1 MSSSTTSYRVAAAV
15 GDQVCQV
22 GVGVAVAQDVSI
34 AIRSA
39 IKKAK
44 EAVAPVRKGYYY
56 GRSGTPHTVA
66 FKTTGRKGGTTV
78 RLQPAPRGTGI
89 DGVGRMAAAILYLAG
104 IEDVH
109 YHVEGPRDSKIN
121 LFEAIFD
128 ALKQQYGRVLPC
140 DWAAPG
146 AGPAVAATR
155 ADDEDDD
162 AENEDEEKEETT
174 ATTRGGGE
182 AQAKDDEHEAEG
194 EESEGDEEE
203 VEEQNWVEV
212 HYPKRRRKPKAKP
225 PHTTDAG
232 DDVVAVAVEANNKA
246 EAQAL
251 AE

>member
-1 MSSSTTSYRVAAAV
+1 M
-15 GDQVCQV
+15 
-22 GVGVAVAQDVSI
+22 
-34 AIRSA
+34 
-39 IKKAK
+39 
-44 EAVAPVRKGYYY
+44 RKGYYY

-66 FKTTGRKGGTTV
+66 FKVLSCCSAVTARTTPLMIACVACCACVASETNQTTGRKGGTTV

-182 AQAKDDEHEAEG
+182 AQAKDDAHEVEG
-194 EESEGDEEE
+194 EESEGDE
-203 VEEQNWVEV
+203 EEQNWVEV

-225 PHTTDAG
+225 PHITDAG
-232 DDVVAVAVEANNKA
+232 DDVVAVAVANNKA

>member
-1 MSSSTTSYRVAAAV
+1 
-15 GDQVCQV
+15 
-22 GVGVAVAQDVSI
+22 
-34 AIRSA
+34 
-39 IKKAK
+39 
-44 EAVAPVRKGYYY
+44 
-56 GRSGTPHTVA
+56 
-66 FKTTGRKGGTTV
+66 
-78 RLQPAPRGTGI
+78 
-89 DGVGRMAAAILYLAG
+89 MAAAILYLAG

-109 YHVEGPRDSKIN
+109 YHVPPLHPSHAAHRHIFIIIIINTHTHTHTHRVRMSQVEGPRDSKIN

-140 DWAAPG
+140 DWAARG

-232 DDVVAVAVEANNKA
+232 DDVVAVAVANNKA

>member
-1 MSSSTTSYRVAAAV
+1 MKGQVASLAEIYRDSEKVDPLVCWVWSGCTPTARTMSSSTTSYRVAAAV

-56 GRSGTPHTVA
+56 
-66 FKTTGRKGGTTV
+66 
-78 RLQPAPRGTGI
+78 GI

-182 AQAKDDEHEAEG
+182 AQAKDDAHEVEG
-194 EESEGDEEE
+194 EESEGDE
-203 VEEQNWVEV
+203 EEQNWVEV

-225 PHTTDAG
+225 PHITDAG
-232 DDVVAVAVEANNKA
+232 DDVVAVAVANNKA